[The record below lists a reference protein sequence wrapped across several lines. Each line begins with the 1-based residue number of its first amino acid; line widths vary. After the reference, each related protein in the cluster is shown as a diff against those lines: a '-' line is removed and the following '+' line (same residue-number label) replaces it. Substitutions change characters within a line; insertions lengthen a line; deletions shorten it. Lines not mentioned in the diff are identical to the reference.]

1 MEVKDSNG
9 GLRRIQDYGWGRNG
23 RRILYQLT
31 YNSFFIWPVLRSP
44 LCSLAR
50 LLAICKMKL
59 QRWNNSRNI
68 YVLENVKSCTTCT
81 AQHSSVQCCGGEC
94 LWSDISISSG
104 YEVSDTPIS
113 RYHFN
118 INIMLDTIS
127 ISAAGTHCPLHLHH
141 TSGAGLQQKFPAYFD
156 HFLFWTDCEIHKY
169 QILRGCSLNYDRQT
183 TLGMHALGKS
193 LIIVWVACVYKICW
207 RLCL

>member
-1 MEVKDSNG
+1 MGHLILIDSFVLVLCSYADQQHVTGFGSKG
-9 GLRRIQDYGWGRNG
+9 GRLGGCGGIKTRYRLWMRQKWQTDSVSD
-23 RRILYQLT
+23 QLT
-31 YNSFFIWPVLRSP
+31 YNSFFIWPVFRSLP
-44 LCSLAR
+44 CSLAR

-94 LWSDISISSG
+94 LRSDISISSG

-141 TSGAGLQQKFPAYFD
+141 TSGAALQQ
-156 HFLFWTDCEIHKY
+156 
-169 QILRGCSLNYDRQT
+169 
-183 TLGMHALGKS
+183 
-193 LIIVWVACVYKICW
+193 
-207 RLCL
+207 

>member
-1 MEVKDSNG
+1 MGHLILIDSFVLVLCSYADQQHVTG
-9 GLRRIQDYGWGRNG
+9 FGSKGCRMGVVADSRLWMRQKWQTDSVSD
-23 RRILYQLT
+23 QLT
-31 YNSFFIWPVLRSP
+31 YTPFIIWPVLRSP

-94 LWSDISISSG
+94 RRSDISISSG

-141 TSGAGLQQKFPAYFD
+141 TSGAALQQ
-156 HFLFWTDCEIHKY
+156 
-169 QILRGCSLNYDRQT
+169 
-183 TLGMHALGKS
+183 
-193 LIIVWVACVYKICW
+193 
-207 RLCL
+207 

>member
-1 MEVKDSNG
+1 MQNG
-9 GLRRIQDYGWGRNG
+9 ELRRIQDYGWDRNG

-118 INIMLDTIS
+118 INITLDTIS

-141 TSGAGLQQKFPAYFD
+141 TSEAGLQQKFPAYFD
-156 HFLFWTDCEIHKY
+156 HFLFWTDCEIHRY
-169 QILRGCSLNYDRQT
+169 QILRGCSHNMWPANNTRY
-183 TLGMHALGKS
+183 
-193 LIIVWVACVYKICW
+193 ACT
-207 RLCL
+207 R